1 MTTPPPPPPHG
12 SRPRR
17 RPAQRVEGDAGAQP
31 QGPSPKPRRR
41 PERRSEPQ
49 TGAIPQHPQ
58 PKPRRRPTL
67 RGEQPTETIPLRGS
81 LRGTPYRDPRVTR
94 AVAEERAAAHAMEL
108 ALRVAELMLRSGS
121 SAAGVESATIAVC
134 VAAGLEDLD
143 VDLTMQ
149 SMHLQCRT
157 TSGQTISRLRVV
169 RQPRLD
175 YARLAMT
182 HALVDDLVSG
192 EIDVEQADT
201 QLREI
206 SRAPRM
212 WSHWF
217 VTLAEGG
224 VAGGVALIL
233 GASLPGVVVA
243 AVAACVTILLAG
255 LVHRLNLPDFYLG
268 ALGGATATLIA
279 FSSYILGTYDL
290 IPISPADFAFIVA
303 GGIVALLPSRTL
315 ISAMEDVLSGF
326 PVTGTARLFAVLLHT
341 FGLIVGV
348 AGGLGLSLQLGEL
361 LDLGLTPPPLDKLA
375 WASASLPLV
384 LGGSALIGLAGSI
397 TLQGSRRMMLPSA
410 VLCTIG
416 VATAAGLVHLGI
428 GRVTATGVAA
438 VAIGFLAR
446 YIALRMD
453 APALTLSV
461 PASFGLYPGLAIFIG
476 LYHMSSQSTVADGA
490 NSTAG
495 LFSVLGAFGVI
506 MAVAT
511 GNTLGDRLAA
521 PLDAPVAQRRRA
533 TVAQDGVGRDD
544 DGWDIV

>member
-1 MTTPPPPPPHG
+1 MTTPPPPPPHNP
-12 SRPRR
+12 RPRR
-17 RPAQRVEGDAGAQP
+17 RPA
-31 QGPSPKPRRR
+31 RRT
-41 PERRSEPQ
+41 EPQ

-94 AVAEERAAAHAMEL
+94 AVAEERAAAHAMDL

-121 SAAGVESATIAVC
+121 SASGVESATIAVG

-157 TSGQTISRLRVV
+157 PSGQTISRLRVV

-175 YARLAMT
+175 FARLAMV

-192 EIDVEQADT
+192 EIDPEQADS

-206 SRAPRM
+206 ARTPRM
-212 WSHWF
+212 WSRWF
-217 VTLAEGG
+217 VTMAEGG

-233 GASLPGVVVA
+233 GASLPAVVVA

-255 LVHRLNLPDFYLG
+255 LIDRLNLPDFYLG
-268 ALGGATATLIA
+268 AIGGATATLIA
-279 FSSYILGTYDL
+279 FGSYVLGANNL
-290 IPISPADFAFIVA
+290 LPISPADFAFIVA

-348 AGGLGLSLQLGEL
+348 AAGLGFCLQVGGW

-375 WASASLPLV
+375 WASAGLPLV
-384 LGGSALIGLAGSI
+384 IGGSAVIGLAGAV
-397 TLQGSRRMMLPSA
+397 TLQGSRRMLAPTA
-410 VLCTIG
+410 ILCAIG
-416 VATAAGLVHLGI
+416 VATAVGLVHVGI
-428 GRVTATGVAA
+428 GRVTATGIAA
-438 VAIGFLAR
+438 AAIGFLAR

-461 PASFGLYPGLAIFIG
+461 PASFGLYPGLGIFIG
-476 LYHMSSQSTVADGA
+476 LYHMSSPATISDGA
-490 NSTAG
+490 DSTTG
-495 LFSVLGAFGVI
+495 LFSVLAALGVI
-506 MAVAT
+506 MAIAT

-521 PLDAPVAQRRRA
+521 PFDAPVAQRRRA
-533 TVAQDGVGRDD
+533 TVEQDGERRDEE
-544 DGWDIV
+544 GWDIV

>member
-1 MTTPPPPPPHG
+1 MTTPPPPPPHEPAKG
-12 SRPRR
+12 PRR
-17 RPAQRVEGDAGAQP
+17 RPG
-31 QGPSPKPRRR
+31 RRT
-41 PERRSEPQ
+41 EPQ

-58 PKPRRRPTL
+58 PKPRRRPSL

-94 AVAEERAAAHAMEL
+94 AVAEERAAAHAMDL
-108 ALRVAELMLRSGS
+108 ALRVAEIMLRSGS
-121 SAAGVESATIAVC
+121 SAAGVESATIAVG
-134 VAAGLEDLD
+134 VAAGLDDLD

-157 TSGQTISRLRVV
+157 PSGQTISRLRVV

-175 YARLAMT
+175 FARLAMV

-192 EIDVEQADT
+192 DIDLEQADS

-212 WSHWF
+212 WSRWF

-224 VAGGVALIL
+224 VAGGVALLL
-233 GASLPGVVVA
+233 GASLPGVLVA
-243 AVAACVTILLAG
+243 AAAACVTILLSG
-255 LVHRLNLPDFYLG
+255 LVDRLSLPDFYLG

-279 FSSYILGTYDL
+279 FFAYVLGTYGI

-326 PVTGTARLFAVLLHT
+326 PVTGTARLFAVMLHT

-348 AGGLGLSLQLGEL
+348 ASGLGLCLQAGGLLGIE
-361 LDLGLTPPPLDKLA
+361 LTPPPLDKLA
-375 WASASLPLV
+375 WASGPLPMV
-384 LGGSALIGLAGSI
+384 IIGAVVIGLTGAI
-397 TLQGSRRMMLPSA
+397 TLQDSRRMLLPASL
-410 VLCTIG
+410 LCVSG
-416 VATAAGLVHLGI
+416 VAVAVGLSSLGI
-428 GRVTATGVAA
+428 GRVTSTGLAAA
-438 VAIGFLAR
+438 VIGFLAR

-453 APALTLSV
+453 APALTISV
-461 PASFGLYPGLAIFIG
+461 PASFGLYPGLGIFIG
-476 LYHMSSQSTVADGA
+476 LYHMSSPATVADGA

-495 LFSVLGAFGVI
+495 LFNVLGAFGVI
-506 MAVAT
+506 MAIAT

-521 PLDAPVAQRRRA
+521 PFDAPVAQRRRA
-533 TVAQDGVGRDD
+533 TVEQEGDRRAE